1 MSVTVAFDVQRL
13 DTVHTVTDPIPTTG
27 TPVEI
32 GIEMVRHRSIPTLDS
47 DVIAVRVG
55 VVRSLYGDSLNGRTL
70 RSLFG
75 PPHSGRW
82 VISYKCRTI
91 DHSLAPSSFQIPRE
105 VQ

>member
-55 VVRSLYGDSLNGRTL
+55 VVHVHKCGTTRQHRW
-70 RSLFG
+70 LFIQ
-75 PPHSGRW
+75 SIERAFAL
-82 VISYKCRTI
+82 IL
-91 DHSLAPSSFQIPRE
+91 D
-105 VQ
+105 